1 MLLATR
7 ALALRRGLLQPP
19 VATVVSRLYD
29 EFSLV
34 ASFARPLP
42 TALAQPL
49 QRRRWLSAKSDIPPG
64 ARKGAAALSLTELRL
79 VTREGSV
86 GVMKPEE
93 ALKIAKERRMELI
106 EVRSKASPPVW
117 RLMPPPKEIE
127 DDVEVVEE
135 PVEQPTEAISSNIS
149 RTGDEY
155 RVGDVVYRVPGDV
168 VLIRRPPRPGKP
180 PKPLKVKEVRLT
192 DKIEPRDVET
202 KADYAL
208 RFLTKGHVVKVIALN
223 TGLECQTTQRPKAQ
237 TLVELI
243 CLRCDEI
250 ATSSGATAG
259 GGQGGRMQ
267 RDTIGVV
274 SATLTP
280 KSKLEGNKR
289 SPRKG

>member
-1 MLLATR
+1 VELVPLLCVLGQAMLLATR

-19 VATVVSRLYD
+19 VATVVSRLYN

-93 ALKIAKERRMELI
+93 ALKIAKERQMELI
-106 EVRSKASPPVW
+106 EVSSKASPPVW
-117 RLMPPPKEIE
+117 RLMPPPEEIE
-127 DDVEVVEE
+127 DDVEAAEE
-135 PVEQPTEAISSNIS
+135 PVEQPTPTAGE
-149 RTGDEY
+149 
-155 RVGDVVYRVPGDV
+155 PPL
-168 VLIRRPPRPGKP
+168 LIRRPPRPGKP

-280 KSKLEGNKR
+280 KSKLEGNKG
-289 SPRKG
+289 STRKG